1 MNLLDGIND
10 TEDELYTFDS
20 IIATE
25 DKDNALEAL
34 NDLREYWLNH
44 LPLSVKDGL
53 KIVKVLEKEL
63 KDKENKLTIISEIL
77 VDISKGN
84 YSDLKVAI
92 EEIREV
98 L

>member
-1 MNLLDGIND
+1 MNKG
-10 TEDELYTFDS
+10 
-20 IIATE
+20 
-25 DKDNALEAL
+25 LEAL
-34 NDLREYWLNH
+34 KE
-44 LPLSVKDGL
+44 L
-53 KIVKVLEKEL
+53 KQSCKTHMGTMVYILQEDKFEIIEKEL
-63 KDKENKLTIISEIL
+63 KDKETKLSIISEIL